1 MYFCCFISLIVLCML
16 LLNVCMIVLI
26 YFLFCYK
33 NLHCCLIHTCT
44 KLVLH
49 TFVCPPSDYPCQ
61 VDPLLKRLQDW
72 SSRSTRERN
81 SESSSTEVKKQKL
94 MSLLLDYSLLMFLQF
109 QVPPGRRSYT
119 FWKELKQGQQ
129 HSPQGPTRTFL
140 QLMGTHQ
147 LPYCRNIVADC
158 SIMISK
164 SCTCS

>member
-1 MYFCCFISLIVLCML
+1 MSTLNCIVFWRLTGPTCPMKSGSKFLWTMVWQAGTWWTLTTPANGLVTAGDVSTLSSNYNTCWISVYFCCFISLIVLCML

-26 YFLFCYK
+26 YIFFFFAIK

-81 SESSSTEVKKQKL
+81 SESSSTEVK
-94 MSLLLDYSLLMFLQF
+94 
-109 QVPPGRRSYT
+109 
-119 FWKELKQGQQ
+119 
-129 HSPQGPTRTFL
+129 
-140 QLMGTHQ
+140 
-147 LPYCRNIVADC
+147 N
-158 SIMISK
+158 K
-164 SCTCS
+164 S